1 MRLLAP
7 SRGTHTYW
15 TDKDPVIFEGVI
27 GLTKDRLFPG
37 SLEYFIGDGAHKY
50 SELPKYGG
58 AEASI
63 LSKAYTLVLR
73 DADGKIDSASLPEAT
88 PTNAGAVKASTT
100 KAGDNVVKADAN
112 GSLDGWKDAIS
123 DAVANP
129 NAGLIKNA
137 DGTLGVDFEQ
147 MPTAKFEALLKSLKM
162 QIPLSATLNLYVD
175 KNHAD
180 AADIIEDGRGTQNKP
195 FKTIQAAVN
204 FATQTYAFGAYS
216 GNIYV
221 APGTYEES
229 VSLPQYTRTSGS
241 ISLRALDETTQPTIA
256 TPSASNYATP
266 ITISGGSWS
275 LRRLNLSAIWSDPQ
289 TDNLIHTSAVL
300 SVTGGNTFCDI
311 KGCSLSGEFT
321 GPAALGWANPR
332 MISAR
337 DGAIVDISVM
347 QGYQNSFT
355 FSKGNANASWIL
367 IAETSGQIRFRS
379 ANIENNTDSQVD
391 MYEIPCSG
399 SVHTF
404 ANADRNASVS
414 IFAGGKYFPYFT
426 GNMTGKKYSAVNY
439 SLISAPYGGFPG
451 DTDGTPGASDSYK
464 DMDTFARYSERT
476 TPNS

>member
-27 GLTKDRLFPG
+27 GFTKDRLFPG

-73 DADGKIDSASLPEAT
+73 DANGKIDSASLPEAT

-100 KAGDNVVKADAN
+100 KAGDNVVKADSN

-129 NAGLIKNA
+129 NTGLIKNA
-137 DGTLGVDFEQ
+137 DGTLGVDFDQ

-175 KNHAD
+175 KNHTN
-180 AADIIEDGRGTQNKP
+180 AADTIEDGRGTQSKP

-204 FATQTYAFGAYS
+204 FATQTYAFGAYN
-216 GNIYV
+216 GNIYI

-229 VSLPQYTRTSGS
+229 VYLPQYTRTSGA
-241 ISLRALDETTQPTIA
+241 ISLRALDETIPPTIA

-266 ITISGGSWS
+266 VNISGGSWY
-275 LRRLNLSAIWSDPQ
+275 LRRLNLSAVWSDPG
-289 TDNLIHTSAVL
+289 TDSFIHTASVL
-300 SVTGGNTFCDI
+300 FVHNGNTYCNI
-311 KGCSLSGEFT
+311 TGCTLSGRFT
-321 GPAALGWANPR
+321 GPAAQGWVNPR
-332 MISAR
+332 VINAQ
-337 DGAIVDISVM
+337 DGAIVDLAVM
-347 QGYQNSFT
+347 QGYRNAFT
-355 FSKGNANASWIL
+355 FEKGNANASWVFL
-367 IAETSGQIRFRS
+367 AESNSSIRFRS
-379 ANIENNTDSQVD
+379 SDTANASGSQVD

-404 ANADRNASVS
+404 ASASDNARISLFS
-414 IFAGGKYFPYFT
+414 GGAYFPYFT
-426 GNMTGKKYSAVNY
+426 GAMTGKKYSVENY
-439 SLISAPYGGFPG
+439 SRISAPYGGFPG
-451 DTDGTPGASDSYK
+451 DTDGTPGASDNYK